1 MTRIIVL
8 ALALLMLLPP
18 APRCYVDVYRGQAWL
33 VCPCKKVTYQCEDY
47 WCVPVYRGRR

>member
-18 APRCYVDVYRGQAWL
+18 APRCRVDVYRGQAWL
-33 VCPCKKVTYQCEDY
+33 VCPCKRVTYACEDWY
-47 WCVPVYRGRR
+47 RVPVYRGRR